1 MKSNAN
7 LPQLLSTSHL
17 FAYLFVGTDAIS
29 DITMETYLTLV
40 YREITLHDYKIF
52 FTKNLVNKN
61 SCNIKSA
68 TQIN

>member
-52 FTKNLVNKN
+52 LRR
-61 SCNIKSA
+61 IW
-68 TQIN
+68 